1 MAGTASAVA
10 VAGCGFIGGNGDI
23 SDSLDAESDSM
34 DDHISEGMD
43 ASEGDE
49 VDITVEAGSSGAQI
63 GFIPEEGETTA
74 GGGQGTPDDIGF
86 GWWLDEN
93 EEHTETVEINED
105 ETWVFW
111 ITQGSADVEAE
122 IV

>member
-10 VAGCGFIGGNGDI
+10 VAGCGFIGGDDGI
-23 SDSLDAESDSM
+23 SDSIEADDPESFV
-34 DDHISEGMD
+34 SEGMD

-49 VDITVEAGSSGAQI
+49 VEVTIEAGSSGAQV
-63 GFIPEEGETTA
+63 GFVPEEDEVSVGA
-74 GGGQGTPDDIGF
+74 GDGGADDIGF
-86 GWWLDEN
+86 GWWLEED
-93 EEHTETVEINED
+93 EEHTETVEIDED
-105 ETWVFW
+105 ETWVFL